1 MCWGEGRK
9 NVVKKEVI
17 ALLKKNYSS
26 AASHLQRDLKCS
38 SPRKNENQ
46 SAKFEAM
53 KINKERPKLLATHSM
68 TGLV

>member
-1 MCWGEGRK
+1 MRWGARRK

-26 AASHLQRDLKCS
+26 AASHFQRDLKCG
-38 SPRKNENQ
+38 SPRKNENK
-46 SAKFEAM
+46 SAKFESM
-53 KINKERPKLLATHSM
+53 KINKEHPKLLTTHSM